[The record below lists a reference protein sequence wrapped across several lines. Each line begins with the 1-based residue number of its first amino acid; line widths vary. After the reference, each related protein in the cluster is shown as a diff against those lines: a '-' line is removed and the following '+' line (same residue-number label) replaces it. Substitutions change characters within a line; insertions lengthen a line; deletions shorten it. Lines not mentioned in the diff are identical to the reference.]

1 MPEGDTIF
9 RAARTLNQALAGRTV
24 TRFDSVF
31 SKLTRVDHDVP
42 LSGRTIERVD
52 ARVTYWRE
60 RCQRT

>member
-31 SKLTRVDHDVP
+31 SHLTHVDDTSPVR
-42 LSGRTIERVD
+42 GRRIERVD
-52 ARVTYWRE
+52 ARGKHLLI
-60 RCQRT
+60 

>member
-31 SKLTRVDHDVP
+31 SKLTRVDHAVP
-42 LSGRTIERVD
+42 LRGRTIQRVD
-52 ARVTYWRE
+52 ARGKL
-60 RCQRT
+60 Q